1 MRHIQTQTLLNYW
14 RQMRGEQLAPQKDSI
29 EPSDIKDHLA
39 FSFLLRRDA
48 HDRFTFALA
57 GTGLC
62 DLFGRELRGN
72 SFVHLWAETSRDAAV
87 TSLVRVSHLSVPTV
101 ASCTAETADEKP
113 LSAEMLLLPYANARG
128 ETNWILG
135 HFQSLDP
142 LSRLYGRKLARV
154 RMGASAILTGD
165 AHGPADVVF
174 LDAKKKV
181 PHLKLVSAR
190 P

>member
-1 MRHIQTQTLLNYW
+1 MRHVQTQTLLNYW

-29 EPSDIKDHLA
+29 EPRDIKDHLA
-39 FSFLLRRDA
+39 FMFLLRRDGR
-48 HDRFTFALA
+48 DRFTFSLA

-72 SFVHLWAETSRDAAV
+72 SFVHLWAETSRDAAL

-101 ASCTAETADEKP
+101 ASCAAETAEERP
-113 LSAEMLLLPYANARG
+113 LSAELLLLPYANVRG
-128 ETNWILG
+128 ETSWVMG

-142 LSRLYGRKLARV
+142 LSRLYGRKIARM
-154 RMGASAILTGD
+154 RLGASAILTND
-165 AHGPADVVF
+165 AYGPNDVAS
-174 LDAKKKV
+174 LDAKKKA
-181 PHLKLVSAR
+181 PHLTLVSAR